1 MQESKDGFV
10 VYIDESGD
18 EGFRFDYGSSRW
30 FVLGSVIIPRARE
43 LEVVKLIDNVRDTL
57 NQHRPAQHQIPKK
70 KPLHFRDLRHEA
82 RKYFAQQIAQ
92 AELQTVCVLINKT
105 FINNSNFNQEQ
116 RLYFHAVR
124 LLVERVSWCC
134 HNQKAYLVFSNRSSL
149 DYSNLCDYLKYLE
162 ENRKKLN
169 YRAAPG
175 VIDPDKMETFSAGK
189 RLGLQLADAIAS
201 SYFYAVEPSPY
212 GLTEEAYARILFPRA
227 YRSENGEVWD
237 YGIKLFPKEAV
248 ALQQAGKILTDL
260 R

>member
-18 EGFRFDYGSSRW
+18 EGFRFDHGSSRW

-169 YRAAPG
+169 YKSRARCDRP
-175 VIDPDKMETFSAGK
+175 
-189 RLGLQLADAIAS
+189 
-201 SYFYAVEPSPY
+201 
-212 GLTEEAYARILFPRA
+212 
-227 YRSENGEVWD
+227 
-237 YGIKLFPKEAV
+237 
-248 ALQQAGKILTDL
+248 
-260 R
+260 